1 MTVFLAV
8 ILVAA
13 VWCIEKEESRYITFL
28 FGVTFNLC
36 LHSTFSI
43 LNLRKVFSKGYTNYI
58 ILNDECSKSVSSNVC
73 VRELYAWAVKT
84 VLCFLYIIVLWSS
97 SLLLL
102 CLLILDL
109 QLHVRSLYLH
119 EKLFPFPLLKI
130 KIKNNLSK
138 IKSWISNLFV

>member
-8 ILVAA
+8 ILVA

-28 FGVTFNLC
+28 VSLSISVSI
-36 LHSTFSI
+36 LPFSI

-58 ILNDECSKSVSSNVC
+58 ILIDECSKSVSSNVC

-119 EKLFPFPLLKI
+119 EKLFPFALLKI
-130 KIKNNLSK
+130 NIKNNLSK
-138 IKSWISNLFV
+138 IKSWIFNSFV

>member
-8 ILVAA
+8 ILVA

-28 FGVTFNLC
+28 VSLSISVSI
-36 LHSTFSI
+36 LPFSI

-58 ILNDECSKSVSSNVC
+58 ILIDECSKSVSSNVC

-119 EKLFPFPLLKI
+119 EKLFPFALLKI
-130 KIKNNLSK
+130 NIKNDLSK
-138 IKSWISNLFV
+138 IKSWIFNSFV